1 MGLTRSEQR
10 KPIPRGYAA
19 PVTAAGDVQAFG
31 AILRRHR
38 LLRRLTQEQLAE
50 GSGVSIRT
58 VSNLE
63 SGRVA
68 RPHRDTVGRLADA
81 LELSGAERAV
91 FLISADVPYWGQRKA
106 SADDIKVLLTV
117 PGQLPAAAR
126 PFCGRRE
133 ELAALDAAA
142 GDAEAAVR
150 PILVTGAAGTGKT
163 ALVVRWA
170 HNARHRFPEGQIFV
184 NLRGY
189 DPASPAQ
196 PADVLAGILQAFGV
210 PNANVPRALDDRSAL
225 LRSLLVD
232 RRALVILDN
241 AATVEQVRPLLP
253 GTGPAVVLV
262 TSRNS
267 LAGLVARE
275 GAYRLDLA
283 PLPARDAVDLLAA
296 LIAGEL
302 DERNLGVLADR
313 CDRLPLALRIAAE
326 AVGAGEG
333 LSAVLA
339 QLADDR
345 QRLDVLDVPGDQRT
359 SVRTVFSW
367 SYGRLTSPVARA
379 FRLLALH
386 PGKDVDRPAAAALLD
401 VDHHTAQRLLRHLAQ
416 AHLVEPD
423 QRGRVQMH
431 DLLKAY
437 ARERAT
443 GDRPGEI
450 AAATTRLLEHY
461 LGLAR
466 DGDPE
471 RLDEERANLV
481 AACAHAAEEGWSRH
495 VIDIAD
501 ALWRYLDNGAH
512 YPDALAIHTAA
523 VDAAQR
529 LGDRAGEALGEHHLA
544 VVYWRW
550 GENDEAW
557 QHFVTALAA
566 YRDAGESRG
575 EAAILGNL
583 GVLCWRWGRH
593 PAARSYLEQAATLFR
608 SLGSVAGEAGA
619 LGNQGLVAYR
629 QGDYRS
635 AIGLLHRSLALR
647 RAVGDHA
654 GEARTLDN
662 LGEVCQRVGDFSEAE
677 AFHEQALVLFRQ
689 VGDRYGEGR
698 ALSNRGAVHHH
709 HGRLELALADLT
721 EAYAIVD
728 QIGDATGRGEVLLRL
743 GTLHATTGPAQR
755 AVTEGE
761 RALSI
766 FEQVGDL
773 NWMAT
778 ALNNLGEA
786 HRVLGQAET
795 GGRRHWAARRIAA
808 QAGDT
813 YERARAHEGL
823 AHALRHENPRSAMSH
838 RHAAEA
844 IYRHLGLSILPVTE
858 RSR

>member
-1 MGLTRSEQR
+1 
-10 KPIPRGYAA
+10 
-19 PVTAAGDVQAFG
+19 VTAAGDVHAFG
-31 AILRRHR
+31 ALLRRHR

-68 RPHRDTVGRLADA
+68 RPHRETVGLLADA
-81 LELSGAERAV
+81 LDLSGAERAV
-91 FLISADVPYWGQRKA
+91 FLISADVPYWEQRKA
-106 SADDIKVLLTV
+106 SVDDVSPIRTV
-117 PGQLPAAAR
+117 PGQLPVAAR
-126 PFCGRRE
+126 HFCGRHA
-133 ELAALDAAA
+133 ELAAIDAAA

-150 PILVTGAAGTGKT
+150 PIVVTGAAGTGKT
-163 ALVVRWA
+163 ALVIRWA
-170 HNARHRFPEGQIFV
+170 YNARHRFPDGQIFV

-189 DPASPAQ
+189 DPSSPAQ
-196 PADVLAGILQAFGV
+196 PADVLAGLLQAFGL
-210 PNANVPRALDDRSAL
+210 PNADVPRALDDRSAL

-262 TSRNS
+262 TSRDS

-283 PLPARDAVDLLAA
+283 PLSARDAVDLLAA
-296 LIAGEL
+296 LIAGEP
-302 DERNLGVLADR
+302 DERDLGVLADR

-345 QRLDVLDVPGDQRT
+345 QRLDLLDVPGDRRS
-359 SVRTVFSW
+359 SVRAVFSW
-367 SYGRLTSPVARA
+367 SYRRLTSQVARA
-379 FRLLALH
+379 FRLLAVH
-386 PGKDVDRPAAAALLD
+386 PGKDVELPAAAALLD
-401 VDHHTAQRLLRHLAQ
+401 VDHHTAQRLIHRLTQ
-416 AHLVEPD
+416 AHLVEPG

-443 GDRPGEI
+443 GDHSGEA

-466 DGDPE
+466 DGDRK
-471 RLDEERANLV
+471 RLDEVRANLV
-481 AACAHAAEEGWSRH
+481 AACTHAAEQGWSRQ

-523 VDAAQR
+523 VGAAHR
-529 LGDRAGEALGEHHLA
+529 LRDRAGEALGEHHLA

-557 QHFVTALAA
+557 QHFAAALAA
-566 YRDAGESRG
+566 YRDTGDSRG

-593 PAARSYLEQAATLFR
+593 SAARSYLEQAGRLFR
-608 SLGSVAGEAGA
+608 SLGNLAGEAGA
-619 LGNQGLVAYR
+619 LGNQALVAYR

-635 AIGLLHRSLALR
+635 AIGLLRRSLASR
-647 RAVGDHA
+647 RAVGDLA

-677 AFHEQALVLFRQ
+677 ALHEQALTLFRQ
-689 VGDRYGEGR
+689 VGDHYGEGR
-698 ALSNRGAVHHH
+698 ALSNRGAVHHY
-709 HGRLELALADLT
+709 HGRYENALADLH
-721 EAYAIVD
+721 EAYAILD

-743 GTLHATTGPAQR
+743 GALHTSTGPAQD
-755 AVTEGE
+755 AVTDGE

-766 FEQVGDL
+766 FEGVGDL

-778 ALNNLGEA
+778 ALNNLGDA
-786 HRVLGQAET
+786 HRVLGELET
-795 GGRRHWAARRIAA
+795 GRRRYWAARRIAA

-813 YERARAHEGL
+813 YERARAHEGVAQAVQDDDPRL
-823 AHALRHENPRSAMSH
+823 AKAH
-838 RHAAEA
+838 RRAAEA
-844 IYRHLGLSILPVTE
+844 IYHHLGLSNVPAIE